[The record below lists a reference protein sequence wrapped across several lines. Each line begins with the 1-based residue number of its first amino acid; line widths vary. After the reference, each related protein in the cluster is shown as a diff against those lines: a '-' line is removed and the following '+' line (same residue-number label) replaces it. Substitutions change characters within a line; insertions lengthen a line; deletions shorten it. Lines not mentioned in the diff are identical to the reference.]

1 MKVRKMKKTIIF
13 IVAAILVMNIFSLAT
28 NNVFADEDVTKINLD
43 EITDSKINITEAG
56 TYELTGTLE
65 NGQLRIDA
73 NEIDGDVVIVLNN
86 ANITCEDEP
95 AILVYSK
102 SITDTKCSVTIK
114 TVEGTTNEISGGKI
128 KVSVIDE
135 EQSEIPYYIEKDY
148 DDDGTY
154 YERYKYDGAISSDV
168 SLTFEGEGTLVVNSL
183 KKEGIE
189 SKQNITFNSGNYE
202 INSLDD
208 GINACTDNVSVIT
221 INGGTILVDV
231 TDEAEEG
238 DAIDSN
244 GSIYINGGYVYAFA
258 CESSQDNG
266 IDADQGIYIN
276 GGYVVATGNMADAA
290 SSDSKQA
297 YLQLQFNDKVEA
309 DNLITIVDKN
319 DNPVVA
325 FETGRAYSILT
336 ISVPN
341 LTTEDITVYEG
352 GTIEGKSENGLY
364 KEITSYT
371 KGTQKEYSNIEEHA
385 MGMPGEFETNMMN
398 NTTSNDKVLYIMI
411 LAFTIILVILVIVL
425 INLKKKGSFSMK
437 GKVLTLI
444 IGILIGAILA
454 TGGFLIYNKVNSNNN
469 QNNMSNG
476 PQMNGDRPSMPDENN
491 SSDSSDSNSS
501 NSQRPTRPSNS
512 NSSDGNSSNGQM
524 PGNGQKPDG
533 EPPAK
538 PGEDNNSK
546 TTNNS
551 SNTES
556 NT

>member
-1 MKVRKMKKTIIF
+1 MKVKKLKKTIIF

-65 NGQLRIDA
+65 DGQLRIDA
-73 NEIDGDVVIVLNN
+73 NEIDGDVVIILNN

-95 AILVYSK
+95 AILAYSK

-135 EQSEIPYYIEKDY
+135 DQGEIPYYIDKDY

-168 SLTFEGEGTLVVNSL
+168 SLTFEGEGTLIVNSL

-208 GINACTDNVSVIT
+208 GINACTDNESVIT
-221 INGGTILVDV
+221 INGGTILVNV

-244 GSIYINGGYVYAFA
+244 GSLYINGGYVYAFA

-276 GGYVVATGNMADAA
+276 GGYVVATGNMADAV

-309 DNLITIVDKN
+309 DELITITDEN
-319 DNPVVA
+319 GDAIVA
-325 FETGRAYSILT
+325 FKTDRAYSILT

-341 LTTEDITVYEG
+341 LATEDIIVYEG

-364 KEITSYT
+364 TEITSYV
-371 KGTQKEYSNIEEHA
+371 KGNQKEYSDIEEHA
-385 MGMPGEFETNMMN
+385 MGMPGEFEGNMINN

-411 LAFTIILVILVIVL
+411 LTFTIILVILVIVL

-476 PQMNGDRPSMPDENN
+476 PQMNGDRPSMP
-491 SSDSSDSNSS
+491 
-501 NSQRPTRPSNS
+501 
-512 NSSDGNSSNGQM
+512 
-524 PGNGQKPDG
+524 GNGQKPDG